1 MTFDAFTA
9 EAMLQAATNTS
20 KNTVPIVAVQVQT
33 LLIAI
38 NNQLQLISTSENNK
52 KYVVPSNIV
61 ISYDKLTPEILQVMN
76 EKLLGIYQE
85 LLDCVQVETIQPY
98 PWANLSSPSLIPDN
112 PVLSP
117 LWEMFNDKQHTDLG
131 RPHIQT
137 NSSLSD
143 QWSLQQSLYDEVNW
157 LIKNPNPN
165 HILALFRRCFNQEP
179 GTLKDGVAYKLSQV
193 LPTGETQDIIGT
205 ENIASD
211 VDFLRTL
218 LNFPLDQLKF
228 EKV

>member
-1 MTFDAFTA
+1 MS
-9 EAMLQAATNTS
+9 S
-20 KNTVPIVAVQVQT
+20 KNIVPIVALQVQT

-52 KYVVPSNIV
+52 KYAVPSNIV
-61 ISYDKLTPEILQVMN
+61 ISYDKLTPEMLQAMN

-98 PWANLSSPSLIPDN
+98 PWANLVSPSLISDN

-117 LWEMFNDKQHTDLG
+117 LWGTFNDKNYTDLDH
-131 RPHIQT
+131 RHIYT

-143 QWSLQQSLYDEVNW
+143 QWSFQQSLYDEVNR

-193 LPTGETQDIIGT
+193 LPTGETQNIIGT
-205 ENIASD
+205 KNIASD
-211 VDFLRTL
+211 MDFLQTL